1 MNNLGDLE
9 RRVMDVLWGSAAWLT
24 VRDVVNRMSDSD
36 LAYTT
41 VMTVMNRLVRK
52 DFLLRERTG
61 DGRTWR
67 YRPAAGREAYVA
79 ELMLSALSETGDR
92 IAALGHFARSVTV
105 EEAEALREAL
115 PPGRPEQRSSEEQSS
130 EEQS

>member
-1 MNNLGDLE
+1 MNSLGGLE
-9 RRVMDVLWGSAAWLT
+9 RRIMDVLWGSDAWLT
-24 VRDVVNRMSDSD
+24 VREVANRISDSG

-41 VMTVMNRLVRK
+41 VMTVMNRLVGK
-52 DFLLRERTG
+52 EFLLRERTE

-115 PPGRPEQRSSEEQSS
+115 PPDPPGKRP
-130 EEQS
+130 

>member
-1 MNNLGDLE
+1 MNSLGELE
-9 RRVMDVLWGSAAWLT
+9 RSIMEVLWSTDDWLT
-24 VRDVVNRMSDSD
+24 VREVVNRLSDRN

-52 DFLLRERTG
+52 DFIRRERDD

-92 IAALGHFARSVTV
+92 LAALGHFARSVSL
-105 EEAEALREAL
+105 EEAEALRQAL
-115 PPGRPEQRSSEEQSS
+115 PHGQEPS
-130 EEQS
+130 

>member
-1 MNNLGDLE
+1 MNSLGDLE
-9 RRVMDVLWGSAAWLT
+9 RRIMDVLWSTGSWLT
-24 VRDVVNRMSDSD
+24 VRDVLNQMSDRD

-52 DFLLRERTG
+52 DFLLRERTE

-92 IAALGHFARSVTV
+92 IAALGHFARSVTA

-115 PPGRPEQRSSEEQSS
+115 PQDRTRERP
-130 EEQS
+130 

>member
-1 MNNLGDLE
+1 MNSLGELE
-9 RRVMDVLWGSAAWLT
+9 RSIMEVLWSTDAWLT
-24 VRDVVNRMSDSD
+24 VREVVNRLSDRN

-52 DFLLRERTG
+52 EFIRRERDD

-92 IAALGHFARSVTV
+92 IAALSHFARSVSP
-105 EEAEALREAL
+105 EEAEALRQAL
-115 PPGRPEQRSSEEQSS
+115 PHGEEPL
-130 EEQS
+130 

>member
-1 MNNLGDLE
+1 MNSLGDLE
-9 RRVMDVLWGSAAWLT
+9 RRIMDVLWDSEPWLT
-24 VRDVVNRMSDSD
+24 VREVVTRLSDRD

-41 VMTVMNRLVRK
+41 VMTVMNRLTGK
-52 DFLLRERTG
+52 DFLLRERTE

-92 IAALGHFARSVTV
+92 IAALSHFARSVTV

-115 PPGRPEQRSSEEQSS
+115 PDEAGPYRERP
-130 EEQS
+130 